1 MISNGINNSIE
12 NIDEPISPLEKIIH
26 YWYY

>member
-1 MISNGINNSIE
+1 MISNGINNSID

-26 YWYY
+26 Y